1 MQFENTQGV
10 LRKKFEKLLLAVQ
23 LVEEL
28 VFEMTK
34 EVTGFRKSKSRM
46 LNCKVLGTM
55 TQMVS
60 DMEDRYGA

>member
-34 EVTGFRKSKSRM
+34 EVTGFRQSKSRM
-46 LNCKVLGTM
+46 LKCKVLGTM